1 MRSFHALL
9 IAGLVCL
16 PGMLRADVVHID
28 GIVRV
33 KAGSWKG
40 VKLTVVPEYSA
51 PFQVDLSSSRFDL
64 ELPLHSI
71 YLLRAE
77 HAGCPTKEVLFDCTV
92 PRAFGRKAYEFP
104 VLIELAVEQHGTHFQ
119 YAGPVGLVTFEE
131 DRADFT
137 YTTDYTRIEL
147 VGPLPR
153 LHARMPASA
162 LGNSA
167 GADPLAAAFALLL
180 AQASTSAATSP
191 AAAPEPT
198 PTPVPEEP
206 VDVVEE
212 APLPA
217 PMDVAPVAVAPAVS
231 IPPPAPVVAKTV
243 APVAR
248 WEPAILRTTPT
259 HPTPEPPATDSR
271 PCGTHDIEA
280 HPRFVI
286 RTDRIATA
294 DGCSELRKVV
304 HAYGAVFF
312 FHDGRAVTEPV
323 YQLALGAQE

>member
-1 MRSFHALL
+1 MSCPVLAE
-9 IAGLVCL
+9 
-16 PGMLRADVVHID
+16 VVHID

-33 KAGSWKG
+33 KGGAWKG

-51 PFQVDLSSSRFDL
+51 PFEVALTSSRFDL
-64 ELPLHSI
+64 ELPLQST

-77 HAGCPTKEVLFDCTV
+77 HAGCPTKEVLFDCSV
-92 PRAFGRKAYEFP
+92 PPAFGRNAFEFP
-104 VLIELAVEQHGTHFQ
+104 VLIELALEQPGTHFE

-131 DRADFT
+131 AQEDFT

-147 VGPLPR
+147 VEPLPQ

-162 LGNSA
+162 LGNTTSV
-167 GADPLAAAFALLL
+167 DPLAAAFASLL
-180 AQASTSAATSP
+180 AHAATG
-191 AAAPEPT
+191 AAAIPATGPAPA
-198 PTPVPEEP
+198 PTPVPAEP
-206 VDVVEE
+206 VDVAEE

-217 PMDVAPVAVAPAVS
+217 PIAVAPVAVAAAVS
-231 IPPPAPVVAKTV
+231 IPVPAPVVTKTV

-248 WEPAILRTTPT
+248 TEPFPHRTTAKRPA
-259 HPTPEPPATDSR
+259 PEPPATDSR
-271 PCGTHDIEA
+271 PCGTHDIET

-286 RTDRIATA
+286 RTDRITTA

-312 FHDGRAVTEPV
+312 FHDGRAVTEP
-323 YQLALGAQE
+323 YYLLALGAQE